1 MTDKLKAGCVVYMSA
16 ESGMQG
22 YGNPQCVK
30 SVCEPLDEISLY
42 GHNQNYKIYDIKEI
56 VTSPPDTSKIEAI
69 KILDEAESLIKNGVY
84 KFVIDKIRY
93 ARRLL
98 K

>member
-1 MTDKLKAGCVVYMSA
+1 MNKKLSCCPNVLCKSDDIAANISGDPKNELYQITCSKCGCKTPPLLFRSA
-16 ESGMQG
+16 LHFW
-22 YGNPQCVK
+22 N
-30 SVCEPLDEISLY
+30 
-42 GHNQNYKIYDIKEI
+42 
-56 VTSPPDTSKIEAI
+56 TRTPDTSKIEAI
-69 KILDEAESLIKNGVY
+69 KILDEAESLINNGMY